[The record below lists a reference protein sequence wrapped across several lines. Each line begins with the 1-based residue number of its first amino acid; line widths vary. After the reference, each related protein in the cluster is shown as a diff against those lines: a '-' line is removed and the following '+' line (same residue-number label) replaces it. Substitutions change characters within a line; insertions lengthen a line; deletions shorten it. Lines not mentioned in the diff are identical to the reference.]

1 MIQHRAQE
9 SSRARQG
16 FTLIELLVVIAII
29 SIIAGFLVPT
39 LLRGRGE
46 AYKAQC
52 LNNLKQLYTLALGYS
67 QKKGNNA
74 YPIGD
79 GKEPAAHESL
89 NKLVDYEDDL
99 NPKLFICP
107 EGEASAAEKDSSSGK
122 FTLSAETLS
131 YSWVK
136 KRMKSTTPNKALSS
150 DKYIQGFEDGTDT
163 HQGHQKGMVVLMTDG
178 SVSFV
183 EESDPMLS
191 TEDKIPD
198 GLTR

>member
-1 MIQHRAQE
+1 
-9 SSRARQG
+9 
-16 FTLIELLVVIAII
+16 LIELLVVIAII

-46 AYKAQC
+46 AYKVQC
-52 LNNLKQLYTLALGYS
+52 TNNLKQLYGLALGYS

-89 NKLVDYEDDL
+89 NKMVDYEGEGL
-99 NPKLFICP
+99 SPKLFICP
-107 EGEASAAEKDSSSGK
+107 EGEASAAEVDAGK

-150 DKYIQGFEDGTDT
+150 DKYIQGYDDGTDT

-178 SVSFV
+178 AASFV
-183 EESDPMLS
+183 DETDPLL
-191 TEDKIPD
+191 TDEKLPE

>member
-1 MIQHRAQE
+1 MIQHRARE
-9 SSRARQG
+9 FSRARQG

-46 AYKAQC
+46 AYKVQC
-52 LNNLKQLYTLALGYS
+52 TNNLKQLYGLALGYS

-89 NKLVDYEDDL
+89 NKMVDYEGEGL
-99 NPKLFICP
+99 SPKLFICP
-107 EGEASAAEKDSSSGK
+107 EGEASAAEVDAGK

-191 TEDKIPD
+191 TEDKIPE